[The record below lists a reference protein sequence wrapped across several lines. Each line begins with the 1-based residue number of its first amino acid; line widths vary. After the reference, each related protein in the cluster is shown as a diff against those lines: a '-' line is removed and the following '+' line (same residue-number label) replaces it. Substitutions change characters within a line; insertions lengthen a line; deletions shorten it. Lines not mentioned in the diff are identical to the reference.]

1 MDAKDVE
8 GIGRRNFL
16 KYSGLALGASLTGLR
31 PQPVFAAKQFGHS
44 IVQQINHVKLYMTH
58 YAFFEEPDPGVP
70 NAVYFDAATGRPT
83 SELFLSTP
91 VSLRD
96 FSRGARNRT
105 VLAAPSETSKL
116 LPYVVEPPRFPAQSP
131 PAPVVGFIEQVTG
144 LPDSVIVPNTSVLL
158 VAIGQ
163 FLSAG
168 TTSGRLAGGFFSG
181 SASSSS
187 RRSGLKRRRWGC
199 SRATSTS
206 ASCTSSSGSR
216 RPRIRTRSSSTAGSR
231 P

>member
-1 MDAKDVE
+1 MSRPGRTPWTRKTSRE
-8 GIGRRNFL
+8 SGRRNFL

-91 VSLRD
+91 VRLRD

-116 LPYVVEPPRFPAQSP
+116 LPYVVEPP
-131 PAPVVGFIEQVTG
+131 GF
-144 LPDSVIVPNTSVLL
+144 
-158 VAIGQ
+158 
-163 FLSAG
+163 
-168 TTSGRLAGGFFSG
+168 R
-181 SASSSS
+181 
-187 RRSGLKRRRWGC
+187 
-199 SRATSTS
+199 
-206 ASCTSSSGSR
+206 SR
-216 RPRIRTRSSSTAGSR
+216 RPWSSR
-231 P
+231 